1 MRWNRVRLAAAA
13 AAVVTLAA
21 AGCSTSSS
29 GSSATSGSS
38 ASAGT
43 PEKGGTL
50 TISYQNEV
58 TSLDPTA
65 TTTAS
70 AAGALPYYAIY
81 DALFTLSAG
90 TGQVTPKIGLSLTP
104 NAAQTVWTLTLR
116 PGVKFSD
123 GTPYDAA
130 AVEFN
135 WTRDKGPT
143 SVLAGAASLIKSMNV
158 INATTLQVTLATPD
172 SSFNRTVAQQLLFI
186 ASPAAIKKEG
196 TSFGTHPVGAGPFIL
211 NSWVRNSQK
220 TFTANPH
227 YYQPGL
233 PYLSKLV
240 IDIIPDESQ
249 GATQL
254 KTAQANYMYTPDS
267 IVLPQL
273 KAAGFLATTTTTPG
287 SPNFAFNDKKAPFN
301 DPSIRKAVVEAI
313 NVNQMAKVTGTFVPV
328 SRPFPAGSPYN
339 YGMSWPAYN
348 PSDAQHLFNAYAA
361 AHGGPVTFTLQAF
374 QGDATVQEADFIQAA
389 LGQYKNVKVNLTA
402 AAASTAITNVVTGN
416 YQASA
421 WGAPWY
427 APADLYTFLYP
438 GQTLN
443 VYGYNDP
450 AVTSALASARATGNQ
465 GTQAADYRTVVQ
477 QMISSVPFFNYGV
490 REAAGIYPSSVH
502 NVKLFY
508 DGYPFLEGIWVS

>member
-1 MRWNRVRLAAAA
+1 MRWNRVRLAAVAV
-13 AAVVTLAA
+13 AVVALA
-21 AGCSTSSS
+21 AGCSTS
-29 GSSATSGSS
+29 GSSAAGGSS
-38 ASAGT
+38 ASGGT
-43 PEKGGTL
+43 PVKGGTL
-50 TISYQNEV
+50 TIIYENEV

-104 NAAQTVWTLTLR
+104 NAAQTVWTLKLR

-135 WTRDKGPT
+135 WARDAGKT
-143 SVLAGAASLIKSMNV
+143 SALAGAADVIKSMTV
-158 INATTLQVTLATPD
+158 VNATTLQATLVAPD
-172 SSFNRTVAQQLLFI
+172 SSFDRTVAQQLLFI
-186 ASPAAIKKEG
+186 GSPTAIKKEG
-196 TSFGTHPVGAGPFIL
+196 ASFGTHPVGAGPFIL
-211 NSWVRNSQK
+211 TSWVRNSTK

-240 IDIIPDESQ
+240 INIIPDESQ
-249 GATQL
+249 GATAL
-254 KTAQANYMYTPDS
+254 KTGQGNYLYTPDS
-267 IVLPQL
+267 IVLAQL
-273 KAAGFLATTTTTPG
+273 KAAGYLATTTTTPG

-301 DPSIRKAVVEAI
+301 DPTIRKAVVEAI
-313 NVNQMAKVTGTFVPV
+313 NVAEMAKVTRTFVPV
-328 SRPFPAGSPYN
+328 STPFPSGSPYN

-348 PSDAQHLFNAYAA
+348 PSDAQKLFSAYAA
-361 AHGGPVTFTLQAF
+361 ANGGPVTFTLQAF

-389 LGQYKNVKVNLTA
+389 LGQFKNVKVNLTTV
-402 AAASTAITNVVTGN
+402 AASTAITNVVTGN

-427 APADLYTFLYP
+427 APADLYTFLMP

-443 VYGYNDP
+443 VYGYSDP
-450 AVTSALASARATGNQ
+450 AVTSALNAARATGNAA
-465 GTQAADYRTVVQ
+465 TQSTDYRTVVQ
-477 QMISSVPFFNYGV
+477 NMVSSVPFFNYGV
-490 REAAGIYPSSVH
+490 RQPAGIYSGSVH
-502 NVKLFY
+502 NVQLFY
-508 DGYPFLEGIWVS
+508 DGYPFLEDIWVS

>member
-1 MRWNRVRLAAAA
+1 MRWNRMRLAAAA
-13 AAVVTLAA
+13 IAVVALAA
-21 AGCSTSSS
+21 AGCSTSS
-29 GSSATSGSS
+29 GSSAAGGST

-43 PEKGGTL
+43 PKKGGTL
-50 TISYQNEV
+50 TIIYQNEV

-70 AAGALPYYAIY
+70 GAGALPYYAIY
-81 DALFTLSAG
+81 DALFTLGAG
-90 TGQVTPKIGLSLTP
+90 TGTVTPKIGLSLTP
-104 NAAQTVWTLTLR
+104 NASQTVWTLKLR
-116 PGVKFSD
+116 PDVKFSD

-135 WTRDKGPT
+135 WARDKAPT
-143 SVLAGAASLIKSMNV
+143 SALVGAAGLIKSMTVVNP
-158 INATTLQVTLATPD
+158 TTLQATLVAPD
-172 SSFNRTVAQQLLFI
+172 SSFDRTVAQQLLFI
-186 ASPAAIKKEG
+186 ASPTAIKKEG
-196 TSFGTHPVGAGPFIL
+196 ASFGTHPVGAGPFIL

-240 IDIIPDESQ
+240 IDIITDESQ
-249 GATQL
+249 DATAL
-254 KTAQANYMYTPDS
+254 KTGQGNYMYTPDS
-267 IVLPQL
+267 TGLAQL

-287 SPNFAFNDKKAPFN
+287 SPNFAFNNKKAPFD

-313 NVNQMAKVTGTFVPV
+313 NVDQMAKVTGTFEPV
-328 SRPFPAGSPYN
+328 TTPFPAGSPDN
-339 YGMSWPAYN
+339 FGMSWPAYN
-348 PSDAQHLFNAYAA
+348 QAGAQQLFNAYAA

-374 QGDATVQEADFIQAA
+374 QGDATVQEADFVQAA
-389 LGQYKNVKVNLTA
+389 LDQYKNVKVNLATV
-402 AAASTAITNVVTGN
+402 AASTAITNVVTGN

-427 APADLYTFLYP
+427 APADLYTFLIP

-450 AVTSALASARATGNQ
+450 AVTTALNTARATGNTATQ
-465 GTQAADYRTVVQ
+465 GTDYRTVVQ
-477 QMISSVPFFNYGV
+477 NMVSSVPFFNYGV
-490 REAAGIYPSSVH
+490 RQPAGIYPSSVH

-508 DGYPFLEGIWVS
+508 DGFPFLEDIWVG

>member
-13 AAVVTLAA
+13 AAVVALAA
-21 AGCSTSSS
+21 AGCSASS
-29 GSSATSGSS
+29 GSSASGSSS

-43 PEKGGTL
+43 PKKGGAL
-50 TISYQNEV
+50 TVIYQNEV

-90 TGQVTPKIGLSLTP
+90 TGAVTPKIGLSLTP
-104 NAAQTVWTLTLR
+104 NSAQTVWTLTLR

-135 WTRDKGPT
+135 WARDKAPT
-143 SVLAGAASLIKSMNV
+143 SVVASAATTIKSMTV
-158 INATTLQVTLATPD
+158 VSPTTLQVTLVAPD

-186 ASPAAIKKEG
+186 GSPTAIKKEG
-196 TSFGTHPVGAGPFIL
+196 ASFGTHPVGAGPFIL

-220 TFTANPH
+220 SFTANPG

-233 PYLSKLV
+233 PYLSKLA
-240 IDIIPDESQ
+240 IDVIPDESQ
-249 GATQL
+249 GATAL
-254 KTAQANYMYTPDS
+254 KTGQGNYMYTPDS
-267 IVLPQL
+267 SVLAQL
-273 KAAGFLATTTTTPG
+273 KGAGFMATTTTTPG
-287 SPNFAFNDKKAPFN
+287 SPNFAFNNKKPPFN

-313 NVNQMAKVTGTFVPV
+313 NVDQMAKVTGTFVPV
-328 SRPFPAGSPYN
+328 SQPFPARSPYN
-339 YGMSWPAYN
+339 YGMSWPKYN
-348 PSDAQHLFNAYAA
+348 QADAQQLFNAYAA

-374 QGDATVQEADFIQAA
+374 QGDATVQEADFVQAA
-389 LGQYKNVKVNLTA
+389 LGQYKNVKVNLTTV
-402 AAASTAITNVVTGN
+402 AASTAITNVFTGN
-416 YQASA
+416 FQASA

-427 APADLYTFLYP
+427 APSDLYIFLMP
-438 GQTLN
+438 GQQLN
-443 VYGYNDP
+443 VYGYNNP
-450 AVTSALASARATGNQ
+450 AVTSALNTSRATGNTA
-465 GTQAADYRTVVQ
+465 TQTADYRTVVQ
-477 QMISSVPFFNYGV
+477 NMVSSVPFFNYGV
-490 REAAGIYPSSVH
+490 RQAAGIYPNTVH

-508 DGYPFLEGIWVS
+508 DGYPFLEDIWVS

>member
-13 AAVVTLAA
+13 AAVIALAA
-21 AGCSTSSS
+21 AGCSTSS
-29 GSSATSGSS
+29 GSSAAGGSS

-43 PEKGGTL
+43 PKTGGTL
-50 TISYQNEV
+50 TIIYQNEV

-70 AAGALPYYAIY
+70 GAGSLPYYAIY
-81 DALFTLSAG
+81 DALFTLSAS
-90 TGQVTPKIGLSLTP
+90 TGAVTPKIGLSLTP

-135 WTRDKGPT
+135 WARDKTPT
-143 SVLAGAASLIKSMNV
+143 SALVGAAGLIKSMTV
-158 INATTLQVTLATPD
+158 VNATTLRVTLVAPD
-172 SSFNRTVAQQLLFI
+172 SSFDRTVAQQLLFI
-186 ASPAAIKKEG
+186 ASPTAIKKEG
-196 TSFGTHPVGAGPFIL
+196 ASFGTHPVGAGPFIL

-240 IDIIPDESQ
+240 ISIIPDSSQ
-249 GATQL
+249 GVTAL
-254 KTAQANYMYTPDS
+254 KTGQGNYMYTQDS
-267 IVLPQL
+267 SVISQL
-273 KAAGFLATTTTTPG
+273 KSAGMQATTTTTPG
-287 SPNFAFNDKKAPFN
+287 SPNFAFNNKKAPFN

-313 NVNQMAKVTGTFVPV
+313 NVDQMAKVTGTFVPV
-328 SRPFPAGSPYN
+328 TQPFPAGSPYN

-348 PSDAQHLFNAYAA
+348 PSDAQQLFNAYAA

-374 QGDATVQEADFIQAA
+374 QDPATVKEADFVQAA
-389 LGQYKNVKVNLTA
+389 LSQYKNVKVNVTTV
-402 AAASTAITNVVTGN
+402 AASTAISNVFTGN
-416 YQASA
+416 FQASA

-427 APADLYTFLYP
+427 TPSDLYIFLIP

-443 VYGYNDP
+443 VYGYDDP
-450 AVTSALASARATGNQ
+450 AVTSALNTARATGSSA
-465 GTQAADYRTVVQ
+465 TQASDYRTVVQ
-477 QMISSVPFFNYGV
+477 NIVSSVPFFNYGV
-490 REAAGIYPSSVH
+490 RQPAGIYPSTVH

-508 DGYPFLEGIWVS
+508 DGYPFLEDIWVS

>member
-1 MRWNRVRLAAAA
+1 MRWNRVRLTAVA
-13 AAVVTLAA
+13 AAVVALAA
-21 AGCSTSSS
+21 AGCSASSS
-29 GSSATSGSS
+29 SPATGSSS

-43 PEKGGTL
+43 PQKGGTL
-50 TISYQNEV
+50 TIIYQNEV

-70 AAGALPYYAIY
+70 GAGALPYYAIY

-90 TGQVTPKIGLSLTP
+90 TGAVTPKIGLSLTP
-104 NAAQTVWTLTLR
+104 NSSQTVWTLTLR

-135 WTRDKGPT
+135 WARDKAST
-143 SVLAGAASLIKSMNV
+143 SVLAGAAGVIKSMKV
-158 INATTLQVTLATPD
+158 VSPTTLQVTLVAPD

-196 TSFGTHPVGAGPFIL
+196 ASFGTHPVGAGPFIL

-220 TFTANPH
+220 SFTANPG

-240 IDIIPDESQ
+240 IDVIPDSSQ
-249 GATQL
+249 GITAL
-254 KTAQANYMYTPDS
+254 KTGQGNYMYTQDS
-267 IVLPQL
+267 SVISQL
-273 KAAGFLATTTTTPG
+273 KEAGMLATTTTTPG
-287 SPNFAFNDKKAPFN
+287 SPNFAFNNKKAPFN

-313 NVNQMAKVTGTFVPV
+313 NVDQMAKVTGTFLPV
-328 SRPFPAGSPYN
+328 TTPFPSGSPYN

-348 PSDAQHLFNAYAA
+348 QANAQQLFNAYAA
-361 AHGGPVTFTLQAF
+361 AHGGPVTFTIQAF
-374 QGDATVQEADFIQAA
+374 QDPVTGKNLGFIQAA
-389 LGQYKNVKVNLTA
+389 LGQYKNVKVNLTTV
-402 AAASTAITNVVTGN
+402 AASTAITNVFTGN

-427 APADLYTFLYP
+427 APPDLYNFLAP
-438 GQTLN
+438 GQQLN
-443 VYGYNDP
+443 VYAYSNP
-450 AVTSALASARATGNQ
+450 AVTTALNGARATGSQ
-465 GTQAADYRTVVQ
+465 VTQTTDYHTVVQ
-477 QMISSVPFFNYGV
+477 NMVSSVPFFNYGMNQC
-490 REAAGIYPSSVH
+490 AGLYPSTVH

-508 DGYPFLEGIWVS
+508 DGFPFLEDIWVS

>member
-13 AAVVTLAA
+13 AAAVALAA

-29 GSSATSGSS
+29 SSASGSSS

-43 PEKGGTL
+43 PQKGGTL
-50 TISYQNEV
+50 TIIYQNEV

-70 AAGALPYYAIY
+70 GAGALPYYAIY
-81 DALFTLSAG
+81 DALFTLGAG
-90 TGQVTPKIGLSLTP
+90 TGAVTPKIGQSLTP
-104 NAAQTVWTLTLR
+104 NSSQTVWTLTLR

-135 WTRDKGPT
+135 WARDKAPT
-143 SVLAGAASLIKSMNV
+143 SAVASAATIIKSMTV
-158 INATTLQVTLATPD
+158 VSPTTLQVTLTAPD

-196 TSFGTHPVGAGPFIL
+196 ASFGTHPVGAGPFIL

-220 TFTANPH
+220 SFTANPG

-240 IDIIPDESQ
+240 IDVIPDSSQ
-249 GATQL
+249 GITAL
-254 KTAQANYMYTPDS
+254 KTGQGNYMYTQDS
-267 IVLPQL
+267 SVISQL
-273 KAAGFLATTTTTPG
+273 KEAGMLATTTTTPG
-287 SPNFAFNDKKAPFN
+287 SPNFAFNNKKAPFN

-313 NVNQMAKVTGTFVPV
+313 NVDQMAKVTGTFLPV
-328 SRPFPAGSPYN
+328 TTPFPAGSPYN

-348 PSDAQHLFNAYAA
+348 QANAQQLFNAYAA
-361 AHGGPVTFTLQAF
+361 AHGGPVTFTLQSF
-374 QGDATVQEADFIQAA
+374 QDPATVKEAGFVQAA
-389 LGQYKNVKVNLTA
+389 LGQYKNVKVNVTTVA
-402 AAASTAITNVVTGN
+402 AATGITNVFTGN

-427 APADLYTFLYP
+427 APSDLYNFLVP
-438 GQTLN
+438 GQQLN
-443 VYGYNDP
+443 VYGFSNP
-450 AVTSALASARATGNQ
+450 AVTSALTSARASGDQAAQ
-465 GTQAADYRTVVQ
+465 GTDYHTAVQ
-477 QMISSVPFFNYGV
+477 QMVSSLPFFNYGV
-490 REAAGIYPSSVH
+490 RQPAGIYPSTVH

-508 DGYPFLEGIWVS
+508 DGFPFLEDIWVS